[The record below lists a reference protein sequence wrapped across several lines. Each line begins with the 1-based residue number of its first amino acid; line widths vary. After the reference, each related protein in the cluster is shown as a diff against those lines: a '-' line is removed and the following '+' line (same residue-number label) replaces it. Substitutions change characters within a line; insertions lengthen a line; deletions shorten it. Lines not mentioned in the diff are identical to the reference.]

1 MSRFICV
8 CRNQI
13 KYSFTLADFKNFL
26 LEESMFFLSKN
37 STRRFFSS
45 SSASELNILPFSL
58 PTQLNNMFLSLNKKI
73 LISLSSYFLG
83 NLLQI
88 ISKILNFSCGSST
101 IDDNSNCF
109 NLSKL
114 RFLANFNTILFFR
127 SMLSIFSISKF

>member
-1 MSRFICV
+1 
-8 CRNQI
+8 
-13 KYSFTLADFKNFL
+13 
-26 LEESMFFLSKN
+26 MFFLSKN

>member
-1 MSRFICV
+1 
-8 CRNQI
+8 
-13 KYSFTLADFKNFL
+13 
-26 LEESMFFLSKN
+26 MFFLSKN

-127 SMLSIFSISKF
+127 SMLSIFSISKFWMSNSSSLFTFSIIIFSLLDFSIQSLIVI